1 MRITQT
7 HRAIILSGV
16 SEFIGDGVETHVFG
30 SRLDDSK
37 RGGGID
43 LLLTSKTAISPHAC
57 DELKGVLE
65 EYLKLPVAI
74 ITYASAD
81 EPSPTQ
87 ASVLAEARPI
97 G

>member
-16 SEFIGDGVETHVFG
+16 SEFIGDSVETHVFG

-37 RGGGID
+37 RGGGVD
-43 LLLTSKTAISPHAC
+43 LLLISPQEIQPQAC
-57 DELKGVLE
+57 AELNDILE
-65 EYLKLPVAI
+65 EYLKMPVNI
-74 ITYASAD
+74 VTYISTD
-81 EPSPTQ
+81 EPSPAQ
-87 ASVLAEARPI
+87 ARVLAEARPI